1 MTTNLLDHQ
10 MKGFFPA
17 ARNQAIIFNISIK
30 VQPPVYAQ
38 GPQSKL
44 CILMLNFNTVFSKKL
59 MT

>member
-1 MTTNLLDHQ
+1 MTTN
-10 MKGFFPA
+10 MKGLFPA

-44 CILMLNFNTVFSKKL
+44 CILMLNFNAVFSKKL